1 MAQTKIYTI
10 IKAEAREG
18 ADAINILITTTDKEK
33 ALRKFKREVSL
44 DKKTNPYWQ
53 NGNRQLF
60 EDTDG
65 YYYVYDINEHMMNYT
80 LIVLKETILK

>member
-10 IKAEAREG
+10 IKAEAKEG
-18 ADAINILITTTDKEK
+18 ADAINILITTVDKEK

-53 NGNRQLF
+53 NGNKQLF
-60 EDTDG
+60 EDTEG
-65 YYYVYDINEHMMNYT
+65 YYYVYDINDHMMNYT
-80 LIVLKETILK
+80 LSVLKETILK

>member
-10 IKAEAREG
+10 IKAEAIEG
-18 ADAINILITTTDKEK
+18 ADAINILITTVDKEK